1 MKRILYL
8 DLVGGAAGDMLMA
21 ALLDLGGD
29 LEAVRGA
36 LAAMG
41 LHNISVTRTEAWPAG
56 LRATRVDVALTGY
69 RLLSVHGE
77 EPDHAHTHG
86 HAHAQVHDVPHT
98 HAGARPYREIR
109 AMIEGSSLPDSTKAL
124 ALSAFAILASAE
136 GSAHGVPVEEVTFHE
151 VGGDDAIAD
160 IVGVAALITAL
171 APDEIVVS
179 PVPIG
184 RGLTRGAHGPIPL
197 PGPAVLAILTGVPL
211 AETGLQGE
219 TVTPTGAALLKALA
233 TRFGPMPSLELER
246 SGSGAGHRAWPDRP
260 NIVRAILGRG
270 AELATSSDLESQVE
284 ANIDDMSPQ
293 HFGAL
298 ERELFRAGA
307 ADVWCETILMKKGRL
322 GTKVCAI
329 VATAQVDAVAQAY
342 LRHSTTLGVRVSP
355 LRRIRAERHLEEIET
370 RFGRVRVKRS
380 DRGGPQDT
388 FMPEHDDCE
397 RLAELAGVPVRAV
410 WEEALVVA
418 RTERKR

>member
-1 MKRILYL
+1 MKRVLYL

-36 LAAMG
+36 LAAVG
-41 LHNISVTRTEAWPAG
+41 LQNVSVTRSEVWPAG
-56 LRATRVDVALTGY
+56 LRALRVDVALTGY
-69 RLLSVHGE
+69 RLVSLREGGAEVAHSHG
-77 EPDHAHTHG
+77 PDHLHPH
-86 HAHAQVHDVPHT
+86 VHDRGV
-98 HAGARPYREIR
+98 RRYREIR
-109 AMIEGSSLPDSTKAL
+109 AMIEGSSLPSSTKSL
-124 ALSAFAILASAE
+124 ALSAFAILAAAE
-136 GSAHGVPVEEVTFHE
+136 GAAHGVPVEDVIFHE

-171 APDEIVVS
+171 APDEVVVS

-197 PGPAVLAILTGVPL
+197 PGPAVLSILTGAPL

-233 TRFGPMPSLELER
+233 TRFGPMPSLVLEK
-246 SGSGAGHRAWPDRP
+246 SGSGAGHRSWPDRP
-260 NIVRAILGRG
+260 NIIRAILGHG
-270 AELATSSDLESQVE
+270 AELATVSDLESQVE

-307 ADVWCETILMKKGRL
+307 ADVWCESVVMKKGRL
-322 GTKVCAI
+322 GTKVSAI
-329 VATAQVDAVAQAY
+329 VPTAQVDAVAQAY
-342 LRHSTTLGVRVSP
+342 LRHSTTLGVRVSQ
-355 LRRIRAERHLEEIET
+355 LRRIRAERHLEEVET
-370 RFGRVRVKRS
+370 RFGLVRVKRS
-380 DRGGPQDT
+380 DRGGPEDT

-397 RLAELAGVPVRAV
+397 RLADMAGVPVRAV

-418 RTERKR
+418 RRERKR